1 MLPETPAL
9 LQLRFQYMDLFLSK
23 STVVGAGLMGGQ
35 IAMVLALG
43 SRETW
48 LISRRPESLANAR
61 SNLER
66 YAQDLGRHSRLGGES
81 PDAVLNRIYTT
92 TDLEAAVGESIFV
105 VESITED
112 LASKQ
117 ALFHRL
123 DAVAAAD
130 VPLVSNTSGL
140 PITRLAEKA
149 RHMDRIAGSHF
160 VQPAHIVPVAE
171 IVRGEQTSDRTMDRI
186 TGIWQRLGYFPLRV
200 NKDVPGFLVN
210 RLQHA
215 LIREAVDLLAS
226 GVASAEDI
234 DAAFR
239 LGLAPRFTT
248 AGPLEQRDIN
258 GLSMHVRVASHLWK
272 TLAGWE
278 QSLAYLQ
285 ELVATG
291 ATGLESGNGYYNWTG
306 KDPHSI
312 RTSKDEQLLRRTA
325 EVMADW
331 EEEQETRRQATE
343 PGASQ

>member
-1 MLPETPAL
+1 
-9 LQLRFQYMDLFLSK
+9 MDLFLGK

-35 IAMVLALG
+35 IALVLALG

-48 LISRRPESLANAR
+48 LISRRPESLDGAR
-61 SNLER
+61 RNLER
-66 YAQDLGRHSRLGGES
+66 YAEDLGRHNRLRGES
-81 PDAVLNRIYTT
+81 PDAVLSRIHTT
-92 TDLEAAVGESIFV
+92 TDLEVAAGESVFV

-112 LASKQ
+112 LDSKQ
-117 ALFHRL
+117 ELFHRL
-123 DAVAAAD
+123 DALAATNA
-130 VPLVSNTSGL
+130 PLVSNTSGL

-149 RHMDRIAGSHF
+149 RHRGRIAGSHF

-171 IVRGEQTSDRTMDRI
+171 IVRGQQTSDKTMERI
-186 TGIWQRLGYFPLRV
+186 TKIWQQLGYFPIRV

-258 GLSMHVRVASHLWK
+258 GLSMHVRVASHLWQ
-272 TLAGWE
+272 TLSGWE
-278 QSLAYLQ
+278 RPLAYLQ
-285 ELVATG
+285 NLVDTG

-306 KDPHSI
+306 SDPHTI
-312 RTSKDEQLLRRTA
+312 RTEKDEQLLRRTA
-325 EVMADW
+325 EVMTDW
-331 EEEQETRRQATE
+331 EAEQETRQHAQKIR
-343 PGASQ
+343 ASR

>member
-1 MLPETPAL
+1 
-9 LQLRFQYMDLFLSK
+9 MDLFLSK

-43 SRETW
+43 SSETW
-48 LISRRPESLANAR
+48 LISRRRESLFNAR
-61 SNLER
+61 ENLER
-66 YAQDLGRHSRLGGES
+66 YAQDLARHNRLRGES
-81 PDAVLNRIYTT
+81 PDDVLNRIHTT
-92 TDLEAAVGESIFV
+92 TNLETAVGESNFV

-112 LASKQ
+112 LESKQ

-123 DAVAAAD
+123 DAMAATE

-140 PITRLAEKA
+140 PITSLAAKA
-149 RHMDRIAGSHF
+149 RHRDRIAGSHF

-171 IVRGEQTSDRTMDRI
+171 IVRGEKTSNEIMECI
-186 TGIWQRLGYFPLRV
+186 AGIWQRLGYMPLRV

-258 GLSMHVRVASHLWK
+258 GLTMHVRVASHLWQA
-272 TLAGWE
+272 LGGWE
-278 QSLAYLQ
+278 QPLAYLQ
-285 ELVATG
+285 ALVGKG
-291 ATGLESGNGYYNWTG
+291 ATGVESGNGYYNWSG
-306 KDPHSI
+306 RDPQAV
-312 RTSKDEQLLRRTA
+312 RAEKDEQLLRRTA

-331 EEEQETRRQATE
+331 EEEQETRGKG
-343 PGASQ
+343 P

>member
-1 MLPETPAL
+1 
-9 LQLRFQYMDLFLSK
+9 MDLFLSK

-35 IAMVLALG
+35 IALILALG

-48 LISRRPESLANAR
+48 LISRRRESLVKAR
-61 SNLER
+61 RDLER
-66 YAQDLGRHSRLGGES
+66 YAQDLDRHNRLRGEP
-81 PDAVLNRIYTT
+81 PDAVLSRIHTT
-92 TDLEAAVGESIFV
+92 TSLEAAVGESNFV

-112 LASKQ
+112 LECKQ

-123 DAVAAAD
+123 DALAAIG
-130 VPLVSNTSGL
+130 VPLASNTSGL
-140 PITRLAEKA
+140 PITGLAERT

-171 IVRGEQTSDRTMDRI
+171 IVRGERTSNEIMDRI
-186 TGIWQRLGYFPLRV
+186 AGIWQRLGYLPLRV

-258 GLSMHVRVASHLWK
+258 GLTMHVRVASHLWQA
-272 TLAGWE
+272 LGGWE
-278 QSLAYLQ
+278 QPLAYLQ
-285 ELVATG
+285 ALVGKG
-291 ATGLESGNGYYNWTG
+291 ATGLESGSGYYNWDG
-306 KDPHSI
+306 RVPQAV
-312 RTSKDEQLLRRTA
+312 RAEKDEQLLRRTA

-331 EEEQETRRQATE
+331 EEEQATHGKGPETRDSR
-343 PGASQ
+343 

>member
-1 MLPETPAL
+1 
-9 LQLRFQYMDLFLSK
+9 
-23 STVVGAGLMGGQ
+23 MGGQ
-35 IAMVLALG
+35 IALVLALG

-48 LISRRPESLANAR
+48 LISRRPESLEKAR
-61 SNLER
+61 RNLER
-66 YAQDLGRHSRLGGES
+66 YAEDLGRHDRLGGES
-81 PDAVLNRIYTT
+81 PDAVLNRIHTT
-92 TDLEAAVGESIFV
+92 TDLEAAVYESVFV

-112 LASKQ
+112 LESKQ

-123 DAVAAAD
+123 DALAATDA
-130 VPLVSNTSGL
+130 PLVSNTSGL
-140 PITRLAEKA
+140 PISRLAERA
-149 RHMDRIAGSHF
+149 RHADRIAGSHF

-171 IVRGEQTSDRTMDRI
+171 IVRGQQTSNETMDRI
-186 TGIWQRLGYFPLRV
+186 TGIWQRLDYFPLRV

-272 TLAGWE
+272 TLGGWE
-278 QSLAYLQ
+278 QPLDFLQ
-285 ELVATG
+285 KLVATG

-306 KDPHSI
+306 SDPHSI
-312 RTSKDEQLLRRTA
+312 RNEKDEQLLRRTA

-331 EEEQETRRQATE
+331 EAEQETRRQG
-343 PGASQ
+343 PGARAPV

>member
-1 MLPETPAL
+1 
-9 LQLRFQYMDLFLSK
+9 MDLFLGK

-35 IAMVLALG
+35 IALVLALG

-48 LISRRPESLANAR
+48 LISRRPESLDKAR
-61 SNLER
+61 RNLER
-66 YAQDLGRHSRLGGES
+66 YAEDLGRHDRLRGES
-81 PDAVLNRIYTT
+81 PAAVLNRIHTT
-92 TDLEAAVGESIFV
+92 TDLEAAAGESIFV

-112 LASKQ
+112 LESKQ

-123 DAVAAAD
+123 DALATTDA
-130 VPLVSNTSGL
+130 PLVSNTSGL
-140 PITRLAEKA
+140 PITRLAEQT
-149 RHMDRIAGSHF
+149 RHRNRIAGSHF

-171 IVRGEQTSDRTMDRI
+171 VVRGQQTSNETMDRI
-186 TGIWQRLGYFPLRV
+186 TRIWQRLGYFPLHV

-272 TLAGWE
+272 TLGGWE
-278 QSLAYLQ
+278 QPLAYLQ
-285 ELVATG
+285 KLVDTG
-291 ATGLESGNGYYNWTG
+291 ASGLESGNGYYNWTG
-306 KDPHSI
+306 NDPHTV
-312 RTSKDEQLLRRTA
+312 RTEKDEQLLRRTA

-331 EEEQETRRQATE
+331 EAERETRQHRQE
-343 PGASQ
+343 IKASQ

>member
-1 MLPETPAL
+1 
-9 LQLRFQYMDLFLSK
+9 MDLFLSK

-48 LISRRPESLANAR
+48 LISRRRESLLKAR
-61 SNLER
+61 ENLER
-66 YAQDLGRHSRLGGES
+66 YAQDLDRHNRLRGES
-81 PDAVLNRIYTT
+81 PDDVLKRIHTT
-92 TDLEAAVGESIFV
+92 TNLETAVGESNFV

-117 ALFHRL
+117 VLFQRL
-123 DAVAAAD
+123 DALAAAG

-140 PITRLAEKA
+140 PITSLAAKA
-149 RHMDRIAGSHF
+149 RHRDRIAGSHF

-171 IVRGEQTSDRTMDRI
+171 IVRGEKTSNEIVDRI
-186 TGIWQRLGYFPLRV
+186 AGIWQRLGYMPLRV

-258 GLSMHVRVASHLWK
+258 GLTMHVRVASHLWK
-272 TLAGWE
+272 TLAG
-278 QSLAYLQ
+278 
-285 ELVATG
+285 
-291 ATGLESGNGYYNWTG
+291 
-306 KDPHSI
+306 
-312 RTSKDEQLLRRTA
+312 
-325 EVMADW
+325 
-331 EEEQETRRQATE
+331 
-343 PGASQ
+343 

>member
-1 MLPETPAL
+1 
-9 LQLRFQYMDLFLSK
+9 MDLFLSK

-48 LISRRPESLANAR
+48 LISRRRESLVKAR
-61 SNLER
+61 ENLER
-66 YAQDLGRHSRLGGES
+66 YAQDLDRHNRLRGES
-81 PDAVLNRIYTT
+81 PDDVLKRIHTT
-92 TDLEAAVGESIFV
+92 TNLETAVGGSIFV

-117 ALFHRL
+117 ALFQRL
-123 DAVAAAD
+123 DALAAAGA
-130 VPLVSNTSGL
+130 PLVSNTSGL
-140 PITRLAEKA
+140 PITSLAEKA
-149 RHMDRIAGSHF
+149 RDGDRIAGSHF

-171 IVRGEQTSDRTMDRI
+171 IVRGEKTSNEIMERI
-186 TGIWQRLGYFPLRV
+186 AGIWQRLGYMPLRV

-258 GLSMHVRVASHLWK
+258 GLTMHVRVASHLWQA
-272 TLAGWE
+272 LGGWE
-278 QSLAYLQ
+278 QPLAYLQ
-285 ELVATG
+285 ALVGKG
-291 ATGLESGNGYYNWTG
+291 ATGLESGNGYYNWSG
-306 KDPHSI
+306 RDPHTV
-312 RTSKDEQLLRRTA
+312 RAVKDEQLLRRTA

-331 EEEQETRRQATE
+331 EAEQAARGKG
-343 PGASQ
+343 P

>member
-1 MLPETPAL
+1 
-9 LQLRFQYMDLFLSK
+9 MDLFLSK

-35 IAMVLALG
+35 IALVLALG

-48 LISRRPESLANAR
+48 LISRRPESLDNAR
-61 SNLER
+61 RNLER
-66 YAQDLGRHSRLGGES
+66 YAEDLGRHDRLRGES
-81 PDAVLNRIYTT
+81 PDAVLNRVRTT
-92 TDLEAAVGESIFV
+92 TDLKAAVDESVFV

-112 LASKQ
+112 LESKQ

-123 DAVAAAD
+123 DALAATD
-130 VPLVSNTSGL
+130 TPLASNTSGL
-140 PITRLAEKA
+140 PISRLAERA
-149 RHMDRIAGSHF
+149 RHADRIAGSHF

-171 IVRGEQTSDRTMDRI
+171 IVRGQQTSNETMDRI
-186 TGIWQRLGYFPLRV
+186 TRIWQRLGYFPLRV

-272 TLAGWE
+272 TLGGWE
-278 QSLAYLQ
+278 TPFDYLQ
-285 ELVATG
+285 KLVATG
-291 ATGLESGNGYYNWTG
+291 ATGLESGNGYYNWAG
-306 KDPHSI
+306 SDPHAV
-312 RTSKDEQLLRRTA
+312 RTAKDELLLRRTA

-331 EEEQETRRQATE
+331 EEEREKRRKGPKTRPTL
-343 PGASQ
+343 

>member
-1 MLPETPAL
+1 
-9 LQLRFQYMDLFLSK
+9 MDLFLSK

-35 IAMVLALG
+35 IALVLALG

-48 LISRRPESLANAR
+48 LISRRTESLNRAR
-61 SNLER
+61 RSLER
-66 YAQDLGRHSRLGGES
+66 YAEDLGRHDRLRGES
-81 PDAVLNRIYTT
+81 PDAVLNRIHTT

-112 LASKQ
+112 LESKQ

-123 DAVAAAD
+123 DALAAAD
-130 VPLVSNTSGL
+130 APLVSNTSGI
-140 PITRLAEKA
+140 PISRLAERA
-149 RHMDRIAGSHF
+149 RHADRIAGSHF

-171 IVRGEQTSDRTMDRI
+171 IVRGQQTSNETMDRI
-186 TGIWQRLGYFPLRV
+186 TGIWQRLDYFPLRV

-215 LIREAVDLLAS
+215 LIREAVDLLSS

-272 TLAGWE
+272 TLGGWE
-278 QSLAYLQ
+278 QPLAYLQ
-285 ELVATG
+285 NMVATG
-291 ATGLESGNGYYNWTG
+291 ATGLESGNGYYNWAG
-306 KDPHSI
+306 SDPHSV
-312 RTSKDEQLLRRTA
+312 RTAKDELLLRRTA

-331 EEEQETRRQATE
+331 EEERETRQKGPETR
-343 PGASQ
+343 PSL